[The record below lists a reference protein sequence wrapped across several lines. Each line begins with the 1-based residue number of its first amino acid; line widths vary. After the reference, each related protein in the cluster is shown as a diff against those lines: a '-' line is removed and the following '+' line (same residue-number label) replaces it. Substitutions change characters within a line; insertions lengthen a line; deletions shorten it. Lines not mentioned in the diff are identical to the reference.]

1 MYSEYKTWKDPA
13 GLDAVESRKKFAPLW
28 DRTQH
33 PTRILVTILTELSN
47 TSTTSFLFITHPIFG
62 EVFLHY
68 IVYLVLYAG
77 NLKCVLQ
84 DKFTRL
90 VYISMVELFPD

>member
-1 MYSEYKTWKDPA
+1 
-13 GLDAVESRKKFAPLW
+13 
-28 DRTQH
+28 
-33 PTRILVTILTELSN
+33 
-47 TSTTSFLFITHPIFG
+47 LFITHPIFG